1 LSNLTL
7 IHDSLTDGQHGK
19 MHGHVPTH
27 IAIVM
32 DGNGR
37 WATQRG
43 MPRIMGHQKGV
54 DAVRRTVEACIDL
67 GVGYLTLYAFSTENW
82 RRPLDE
88 VKGLMFLLKQTLKSE
103 VKTFQENNVRL
114 KVIGRRDRLA
124 SDLVASIEEVERQT
138 ADNTALTLQIAFDY
152 GGRDEIVRAVK
163 QIASCVKSGELSLD
177 DIDESL
183 FEQYLDTAGVPDPEL
198 FIRVSNVLRI
208 SNFLTWQT
216 TYSELVFPE
225 TYWPDFTKEDLLN
238 AIGRFQKCERRFGR
252 AAS

>member
-1 LSNLTL
+1 MTNLSL
-7 IHDSLTDGQHGK
+7 IHDSLTDGRYGK
-19 MHGHVPTH
+19 MGGQVPTH

-67 GVGYLTLYAFSTENW
+67 GIRYLTLYAFSTENW
-82 RRPLDE
+82 RRPLEE
-88 VKGLMFLLKQTLKSE
+88 VNGLMFLLKRTLKTE
-103 VKTFQENNVRL
+103 LKTFEENNVCL

-124 SDLVASIEEVERQT
+124 PDVVASIEQVEHQT
-138 ADNTALTLQIAFDY
+138 ASNTALTLQIAFDY
-152 GGRDEIVRAVK
+152 GGRDEIVRAVR
-163 QIASCVKSGELSLD
+163 QIASRVKSGDLAIEE
-177 DIDESL
+177 IDETL
-183 FEQYLDTAGVPDPEL
+183 FAQCLDTAGVPDPEL
-198 FIRVSNVLRI
+198 FIRVSSVLRI

-225 TYWPDFTKEDLLN
+225 TYWPDFTKDDLLS
-238 AIGRFQKCERRFGR
+238 AIHHFQKCERRFGR